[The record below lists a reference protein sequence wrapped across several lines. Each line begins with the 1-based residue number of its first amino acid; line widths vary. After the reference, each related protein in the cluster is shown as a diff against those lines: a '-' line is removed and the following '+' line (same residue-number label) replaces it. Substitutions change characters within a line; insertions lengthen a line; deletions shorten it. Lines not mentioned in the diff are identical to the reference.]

1 MGVLEKL
8 LMEASPAL
16 ALVVCLSVVT
26 YKLGALW
33 ITKYFDKIVPVQER
47 GISALEKLAETGTRL
62 ADTSSHAVDLIMEDQ
77 KILFAS
83 VRGMGWELNRLRR
96 PDVSSQ
102 EQ

>member
-33 ITKYFDKIVPVQER
+33 ITKYFDKVVPVQER
-47 GISALEKLAETGTRL
+47 GISALEKLAETGSRL

-83 VRGMGWELNRLRR
+83 IRGMNWEVERLRR
-96 PDVSSQ
+96 ADGSSQ

>member
-16 ALVVCLSVVT
+16 ALVVCLSIVT

-33 ITKYFDKIVPVQER
+33 ITKYFDKIAPVQER

-62 ADTSSHAVDLIMEDQ
+62 ADTSSRAVDLIMEDQ

-83 VRGMGWELNRLRR
+83 IRGMNWELKRVR
-96 PDVSSQ
+96 PTDGSSQ
-102 EQ
+102 E